1 MHRAIEQG
9 FDAFLIGNIANSAL
23 LEMREIAEVPVLDL
37 GELYIFVMQTM
48 DERLGFIT
56 INERYRPRLGDTI
69 QH

>member
-1 MHRAIEQG
+1 
-9 FDAFLIGNIANSAL
+9 
-23 LEMREIAEVPVLDL
+23 MREIAEVPVLDL

-48 DERLGFIT
+48 DERLGFFT